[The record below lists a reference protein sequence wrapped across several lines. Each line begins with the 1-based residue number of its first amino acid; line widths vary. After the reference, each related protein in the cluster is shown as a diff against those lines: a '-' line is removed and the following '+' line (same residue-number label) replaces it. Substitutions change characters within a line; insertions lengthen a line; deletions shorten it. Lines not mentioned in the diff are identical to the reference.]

1 MGVKGGRRG
10 SGRRRGRLNNGR
22 WVWFGDGKRLASG
35 RRWDSG
41 TVVVP
46 AGGETIAIIKH
57 HRNGFEELEAL
68 PRASLF
74 WRRRQQA
81 ITKMD
86 TRQ

>member
-1 MGVKGGRRG
+1 MGVSEGREAQPP
-10 SGRRRGRLNNGR
+10 S
-22 WVWFGDGKRLASG
+22 
-35 RRWDSG
+35 
-41 TVVVP
+41 P
-46 AGGETIAIIKH
+46 CETIAIIKH
-57 HRNGFEELEAL
+57 QRNGFEELEAL